1 MISNH
6 QNSKKVTIMQA
17 VARKN
22 TKPIDVLESQ
32 ITSRGQTTI
41 PASVLRTLN
50 LKKGVDRIQY
60 QVLPSGDVL
69 IPRKQKKENDPIIGK
84 FLDFLASDIVKNPQ
98 NLQALPESLLYRI
111 DNITESVD
119 IGNLDAPLSDD
130 ED

>member
-1 MISNH
+1 ML
-6 QNSKKVTIMQA
+6 V

-22 TKPIDVLESQ
+22 TKHIDVLESQ

-69 IPRKQKKENDPIIGK
+69 IPRKQKEENDPIIGK
-84 FLDFLASDIVKNPQ
+84 FLDFLANDIVKNPQ
-98 NLQALPESLLYRI
+98 HLQALPEPLLCRI
-111 DNITESVD
+111 DKITEGVE
-119 IGNLDAPLSDD
+119 IGNLDTPLPDD
-130 ED
+130 EG

>member
-1 MISNH
+1 
-6 QNSKKVTIMQA
+6 MQA